1 MARIS
6 KGILGGFSGKVG
18 TVVGANWRGKDIIRS
33 IPKPTKRQPSDLQM
47 MQQMRFSKVID
58 FLQPIRHIQNLYFG
72 SKSKFQSRFNQA
84 TSYVLKNAVEMQ
96 DDLPVIIPER
106 VLITKG
112 DLTGVQ
118 NLSVAAGSGVLEVSW
133 DDNSGQGDAAA
144 SDKVNVICYCGE
156 LEAYLLFEEAA
167 ERDSTSASLSVAE
180 LYLDQELDVWV
191 YLNTPTR
198 NKASTSQYQGKFTVT

>member
-1 MARIS
+1 
-6 KGILGGFSGKVG
+6 
-18 TVVGANWRGKDIIRS
+18 
-33 IPKPTKRQPSDLQM
+33 
-47 MQQMRFSKVID
+47 
-58 FLQPIRHIQNLYFG
+58 
-72 SKSKFQSRFNQA
+72 
-84 TSYVLKNAVEMQ
+84 MQ

-118 NLSVAAGSGVLEVSW
+118 NLSVAVGSGVLEVSW
-133 DDNSGQGDAAA
+133 DDNSGQGNAAA
-144 SDKVNVICYCGE
+144 SDQVNVICYCGE
-156 LEAYLLFEEAA
+156 LEAYLLFEEVA
-167 ERDSTSASLSVAE
+167 ERDSTSVSLSVAE